1 MKKLILLSLFMFSS
15 TAFANQVC
23 PEMSKYAGLSFT
35 DTKNNINTDYLID
48 DIRSRFDK
56 QHEYL
61 FIMAVQYG
69 SGQYKRN
76 PQISQKNVELNAEKT
91 CEALLEHLKTDNS
104 KAGLTQ

>member
-15 TAFANQVC
+15 TAFANQMC
-23 PEMSKYAGLSFT
+23 PEMSKYAGRSFT
-35 DTKNNINTDYLID
+35 DTKNDINTDYLID

-76 PQISQKNVELNAEKT
+76 PQISQKDVELNAEQS
-91 CEALLEHLKTDNS
+91 CEALLEHLKVTL
-104 KAGLTQ
+104 K